1 MIADQ
6 NVQIQLHRQIQGGD
20 HETHFDRCK
29 CHLIGVSALG

>member
-1 MIADQ
+1 MIADD

-29 CHLIGVSALG
+29 CHLIGVSALR